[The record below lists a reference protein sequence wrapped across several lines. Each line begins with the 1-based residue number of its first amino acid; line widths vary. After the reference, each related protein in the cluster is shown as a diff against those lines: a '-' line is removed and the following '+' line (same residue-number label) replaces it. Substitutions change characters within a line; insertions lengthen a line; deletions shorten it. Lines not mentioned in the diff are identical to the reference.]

1 MTNFQLK
8 QSGSKLPITP
18 EQALVLLPAC
28 GGVLVSLLLGFAGV
42 VPLYTKSQEQAA
54 RLRLYQQNEQDLPL
68 LRRQLTALDQREE
81 LSLQKE
87 RQLIKLVSPVEKLDT
102 ILTALNRL
110 ASKNSV
116 MMVSVEPE
124 KPPEQQEGKKK
135 TSKAPADSKKKSK
148 TQSLLDNP
156 RFTSQGY
163 LLVFNGGFRGIQQ
176 FLRDVEQLGVVVLLS
191 DLDLSASNQSKGSA
205 SSGAPATGAAANDLT
220 LKLRLVAL
228 AQAKTDPG
236 SDSQPSEDDPTA
248 PDINSDF

>member
-18 EQALVLLPAC
+18 EQALVILPAC

-42 VPLYTKSQEQAA
+42 VPLYTKMQVQAS

-124 KPPEQQEGKKK
+124 KPPEQS
-135 TSKAPADSKKKSK
+135 SKDSAAAQTKSK

-228 AQAKTDPG
+228 VQAKTDPG

-248 PDINSDF
+248 PDINSNF